1 MVFFVV
7 PLDRLLLKD
16 LDFLPWPDTTGFKD
30 IFGMSV
36 TDPGLT
42 SFESPADE
50 TFYDATVSTDDAS
63 ANMLHSPEVS
73 SNDMFG
79 GTYEISHVR
88 PVTGIKQEREE
99 SELMKLLLKK
109 TKDSTESVVKPANCH
124 STAVKPIL
132 PEPPRTLVPQTMTQT
147 VPVQPVF
154 STSTPKLV
162 ISQPTQTVQICS
174 IYQRP
179 IEENRSPEALLTI
192 PG

>member
-1 MVFFVV
+1 
-7 PLDRLLLKD
+7 
-16 LDFLPWPDTTGFKD
+16 
-30 IFGMSV
+30 MSV

-42 SFESPADE
+42 SFESPAAE

-88 PVTGIKQEREE
+88 PVTGIKQERQE
-99 SELMKLLLKK
+99 SELMKLLKRS
-109 TKDSTESVVKPANCH
+109 KDSTESVVKPANCH
-124 STAVKPIL
+124 STATKTIL
-132 PEPPRTLVPQTMTQT
+132 PEPSQTLVPQTMTQT

-162 ISQPTQTVQICS
+162 ISQPTQTVQFCS